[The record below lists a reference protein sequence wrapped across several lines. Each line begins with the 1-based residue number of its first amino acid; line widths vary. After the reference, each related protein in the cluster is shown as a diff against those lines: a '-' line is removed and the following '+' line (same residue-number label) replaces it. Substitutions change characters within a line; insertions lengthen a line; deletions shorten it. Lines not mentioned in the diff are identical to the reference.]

1 MTADQHN
8 RLIANAKTLVADPK
22 WMRTALPDAREWA
35 KHWAA
40 MAPRRVAEAMPA

>member
-8 RLIANAKTLVADPK
+8 RLIAHAKTLVADPK
-22 WMRTALPDAREWA
+22 WMRAALPETREWA

-40 MAPRRVAEAMPA
+40 LMPRKVVA